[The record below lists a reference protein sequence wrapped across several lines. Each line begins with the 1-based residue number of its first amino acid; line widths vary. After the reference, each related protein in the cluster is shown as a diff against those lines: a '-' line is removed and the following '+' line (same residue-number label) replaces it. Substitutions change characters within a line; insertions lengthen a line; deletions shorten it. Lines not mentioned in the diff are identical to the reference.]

1 MDFSGPGDQRG
12 ALAAVQVL
20 PFHTSVS
27 GEIVPLAVGLL
38 APTATQWDAEGQ
50 DTDTRALNAAGL
62 GVITTVQ
69 LVPFH
74 WAASV
79 VSLSPAWS
87 E

>member
-1 MDFSGPGDQRG
+1 MEFSPARDQRG
-12 ALAAVQVL
+12 ALATVQVL

-27 GEIVPLAVGLL
+27 GEIAPLAVGLL
-38 APTATQWDAEGQ
+38 APTAMQWDAEGQ
-50 DTDTRALNAAGL
+50 DTDTRVLNAAGL
-62 GVITTVQ
+62 GVVTTVQ
-69 LVPFH
+69 VVPFH